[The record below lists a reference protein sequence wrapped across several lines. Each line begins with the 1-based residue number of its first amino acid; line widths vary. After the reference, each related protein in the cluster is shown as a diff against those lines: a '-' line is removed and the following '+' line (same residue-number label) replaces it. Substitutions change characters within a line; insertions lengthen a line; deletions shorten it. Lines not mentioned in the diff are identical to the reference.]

1 MTQNVIT
8 AEPASTE
15 RAPSEYPIYIYALIG
30 DGELR
35 YVGRTRNL
43 KARLGHHCS
52 EFARPVV
59 REWVASLSGSPLI
72 VPLYQVQPGE
82 DPYATERRFIL
93 MLSTAAKLLNAK
105 PADVQIREALPNEWA
120 QKLVATGLSQAEI
133 SRRFG
138 VSRSTVCRWFRGE
151 ISPSRKRARQLLEM
165 VGA

>member
-1 MTQNVIT
+1 MSPKVSTN
-8 AEPASTE
+8 EPASTE

-43 KARLGHHCS
+43 KARLCHHLS
-52 EFARPVV
+52 EFARPKV
-59 REWVASLSGSPLI
+59 REWVTSLSGPPLI
-72 VPLYQVQPGE
+72 VPLYQVQPDE
-82 DPYATERRFIL
+82 DPYAAERRFIL
-93 MLSTAAKLLNAK
+93 MLSTATRLLNAK
-105 PADVQIREALPNEWA
+105 PADVLIREPLPNGWV

-151 ISPSRKRARQLLEM
+151 ITPSRKRARQLLEM
-165 VGA
+165 VAA